1 MNRFFKL
8 LIKAILPV
16 YILFFYSLNVFA
28 VENKLCLDTEGFIYP
43 VFEKEKICENKS
55 DIAITL
61 SEFRHIKEFAKKER
75 LKELK
80 KFKLQVKNN
89 KIEKNLNKEE
99 VKSLA
104 KEVVEKSK
112 IKASL
117 AEKKLKAEKARE
129 ERKKEFLAK
138 KLERKKVQ
146 EQKQFER
153 KKLQEERKRELL
165 AKQEERK
172 KLQEE
177 RKRELLAKQEERKR
191 ELLAKQE
198 ERKRLQEIKRQERAA
213 KQEER
218 ERLQASKKQQSVV
231 KKEKNKVIKKED
243 TKPLIIN
250 ETLKIVLFNKE
261 IVKKELFPNI
271 DTSENIDFENINQ
284 LDKAKLDEL
293 LKINKKLI
301 VIIPNDYES
310 FSNQASENKM
320 MSQYVSGISQVP
332 NPKINGLEAQLRRA
346 EREMIIAE
354 RNIQAGLQQN
364 LSSYDPMGGWGSLL
378 NQMGGLATQL
388 AAEKKLKQ
396 AVSNYESATRELTNT
411 PMYLE
416 RELLS
421 SYSYKVSNIKSEKKA
436 IYDILQSIDGKYYSA
451 QVKVSEDKTFAV
463 ASGISPKDKNY
474 RSLNKK
480 YNTIDSVRNWENKK
494 IKNISV
500 AQLLTQVDSSEK
512 STVRKKD
519 FYSTLNLK
527 SGGESWFEN
536 LFGKKKNKTK
546 KIASLN
552 KNNNFSVND
561 ERFDS
566 VVVVRADNGLGSGF
580 YISSDEII
588 TNYHVIEDAKSI
600 FIIDRNKNKSSAAV
614 IKKDMKRDL
623 ALLKTNSKGKA
634 VKFFNGQIK
643 QGAMVE
649 ALGHPKGRKFSLT
662 KGWVSAIRKESS
674 VYNVSGKDNVLFIQT
689 DAAIN
694 KGNSGGPLF
703 MENRVVGVNTQGLS
717 KERTEGMNFA
727 VHFSEVQDF
736 LNK

>member
-1 MNRFFKL
+1 MNNYFKFL
-8 LIKAILPV
+8 VKGVAIASS
-16 YILFFYSLNVFA
+16 IFLFTFTSVFGN
-28 VENKLCLDTEGFIYP
+28 ENRLCMDNEGFIYP
-43 VFEKEKICENKS
+43 VFEKNCEKTS
-55 DIAITL
+55 DVSITL
-61 SEFRHIKEFAKKER
+61 NEFRHIKEFAKKDR

-80 KFKLQVKNN
+80 KFKLQVKDN

-99 VKSLA
+99 VNSLA
-104 KEVVEKSK
+104 KEIKEKSQ
-112 IKASL
+112 IKASF
-117 AEKKLKAEKARE
+117 AEKRLKAEKARE

-153 KKLQEERKRELL
+153 KKLQEQRKRELL

-172 KLQEE
+172 KLQEQ

-198 ERKRLQEIKRQERAA
+198 ERKRLQEIKRQERVA
-213 KQEER
+213 KQEEKK
-218 ERLQASKKQQSVV
+218 RLQASKNQQSLV
-231 KKEKNKVIKKED
+231 KKEKNKVIKKEE

-346 EREMIIAE
+346 EREMIVAE

-364 LSSYDPMGGWGSLL
+364 LSSYDPYGGWASLL
-378 NQMGGLATQL
+378 NQMGGLATQM
-388 AAEKKLKQ
+388 AAEKKLNQ
-396 AVSNYESATRELTNT
+396 AVSNYEYATRELTNT

-451 QVKVSEDKTFAV
+451 QVKVSEENTFAV
-463 ASGISPKDKNY
+463 ASGINPKDKNY

-527 SGGESWFEN
+527 SGGDSWFEN

>member
-1 MNRFFKL
+1 M
-8 LIKAILPV
+8 
-16 YILFFYSLNVFA
+16 
-28 VENKLCLDTEGFIYP
+28 
-43 VFEKEKICENKS
+43 
-55 DIAITL
+55 
-61 SEFRHIKEFAKKER
+61 
-75 LKELK
+75 
-80 KFKLQVKNN
+80 
-89 KIEKNLNKEE
+89 
-99 VKSLA
+99 
-104 KEVVEKSK
+104 
-112 IKASL
+112 
-117 AEKKLKAEKARE
+117 
-129 ERKKEFLAK
+129 
-138 KLERKKVQ
+138 
-146 EQKQFER
+146 
-153 KKLQEERKRELL
+153 
-165 AKQEERK
+165 
-172 KLQEE
+172 
-177 RKRELLAKQEERKR
+177 
-191 ELLAKQE
+191 
-198 ERKRLQEIKRQERAA
+198 
-213 KQEER
+213 
-218 ERLQASKKQQSVV
+218 
-231 KKEKNKVIKKED
+231 
-243 TKPLIIN
+243 
-250 ETLKIVLFNKE
+250 
-261 IVKKELFPNI
+261 
-271 DTSENIDFENINQ
+271 
-284 LDKAKLDEL
+284 

-364 LSSYDPMGGWGSLL
+364 LGSYDPYGGWASLL

-388 AAEKKLKQ
+388 AAEKKLEQ
-396 AVSNYESATRELTNT
+396 AVSNYEYATRELTNT

-451 QVKVSEDKTFAV
+451 QVKVSEENTFAV
-463 ASGISPKDKNY
+463 ASGINPKDKNY

-566 VVVVRADNGLGSGF
+566 VVVVRADSGLGSGF

>member
-1 MNRFFKL
+1 MNNYFKFL
-8 LIKAILPV
+8 VKGVAIASS
-16 YILFFYSLNVFA
+16 IFLFTFTSVFGN
-28 VENKLCLDTEGFIYP
+28 ENRLCMDNEGFIYP
-43 VFEKEKICENKS
+43 VFEKNCEKTS
-55 DIAITL
+55 DVSITL
-61 SEFRHIKEFAKKER
+61 NEFRHIKEFAKKDR

-80 KFKLQVKNN
+80 KFKLQAKDN
-89 KIEKNLNKEE
+89 KIQKNLNKEE
-99 VKSLA
+99 VNSLA
-104 KEVVEKSK
+104 KEIKEKSQ
-112 IKASL
+112 IKASF
-117 AEKKLKAEKARE
+117 AEKRLKAEKARE

-153 KKLQEERKRELL
+153 KKLQEQRKRELL

-172 KLQEE
+172 KLQEQ

-198 ERKRLQEIKRQERAA
+198 ERKRLQEIKRQERVA
-213 KQEER
+213 KQEEKK
-218 ERLQASKKQQSVV
+218 RLQASKNQQSLV
-231 KKEKNKVIKKED
+231 KKEKNKVIKKEE

-346 EREMIIAE
+346 EREMIVAE

-364 LSSYDPMGGWGSLL
+364 LSSYDPYGGWASLL
-378 NQMGGLATQL
+378 NQMGGLATQM
-388 AAEKKLKQ
+388 AAEKKYNQ
-396 AVSNYESATRELTNT
+396 AISNYEYATRELTNT

-451 QVKVSEDKTFAV
+451 QVKVSEENTFAV
-463 ASGISPKDKNY
+463 ASGINPKDKNY

-527 SGGESWFEN
+527 SGGDSWFEN